1 MAGDSWRERV
11 IAILPMLILGLGF
24 LDLFLNVLPG
34 VPFFLVFIV
43 GFAVVLPIVALL
55 LGGEG
60 GDHDDALDETGRT
73 LGETFDRAGEDLDR
87 VFGGGT
93 RDRRG
98 RRDAERSTD
107 VARASDEGN
116 TRDAIETLRNRYA
129 RGELTD
135 EQFEAKLDR
144 LMETDTP
151 ENAAEWRERERDR
164 EREGE
169 RSR

>member
-24 LDLFLNVLPG
+24 LDLFMNVLPG

-43 GFAVVLPIVALL
+43 GFAVVLPIVAIL
-55 LGGEG
+55 LGDEE
-60 GDHDDALDETGRT
+60 DDRDGALDETGERPE
-73 LGETFDRAGEDLDR
+73 GAFDRVGEDLDR
-87 VFGGGT
+87 MFGGGA

-98 RRDAERSTD
+98 RRDAERRTD
-107 VARASDEGN
+107 AARTDDGPDI
-116 TRDAIETLRNRYA
+116 RDAIETLRTRYA
-129 RGELTD
+129 AGELTD
-135 EQFEAKLDR
+135 AQFEAKLDR
-144 LMETDTP
+144 LLETDTP